1 VDSDA
6 GYWVK
11 WTIGFVLMLA
21 SVALLVGCIVKLASI
36 GTCASGGP
44 YVSARPCPKH
54 TEYWIFGIFG
64 AVFLF
69 IAGLWVFASRGGRG
83 VKPGL
88 ATTQTERAPDWASLG
103 GGNRGEGNPGMR
115 FVATIPQGPAGVA
128 ATPPAAAPT
137 PSPSPAP
144 QGNDRIA
151 RLERLQKLREEGALT
166 ESEFEVEKA
175 KILSGF

>member
-1 VDSDA
+1 
-6 GYWVK
+6 
-11 WTIGFVLMLA
+11 MLA

-69 IAGLWVFASRGGRG
+69 MAGLWVFSTRGGRG

-88 ATTQTERAPDWASLG
+88 ASTQTEQAPDWASLG
-103 GGNRGEGNPGMR
+103 GGNRYEGNPGMK
-115 FVATIPQGPAGVA
+115 FMATIPQGPAGVA
-128 ATPPAAAPT
+128 APASTPTTTPT
-137 PSPSPAP
+137 SPPPSS
-144 QGNDRIA
+144 QEND
-151 RLERLQKLREEGALT
+151 
-166 ESEFEVEKA
+166 
-175 KILSGF
+175 